1 MLIEVFPLGS
11 RRSFRIICIRL
22 YSLTRTPFGHLGK
35 FRRSDV
41 RYNLKRLS
49 LVTKRLCD
57 ILAAAFAH
65 WGAAMALTIN
75 QSKAVKHLKGN
86 LQLIA
91 CAGSGK
97 TEVVANHITNL
108 MASSQNG
115 GAGLSPANI
124 IAFTFTEKAA
134 AELKQRVLDRCRE
147 QHPGIAGLAEM
158 YIGTIHGYCLN
169 LLRSEVPNFLKYDVL
184 NEVQQILL
192 VNRNSAKSGL
202 TTTSTLN
209 GQKLRRYSD
218 TPLYI
223 QAMSVL
229 RETDINKSIL
239 KNLSIWNGLEQYEAL
254 LHEKSFFDY
263 SAIISEA
270 TRCLEK
276 DKSLKLK
283 LSSRIKVVIVDEY
296 QDVNPIQERLVNA
309 LHTLGAAIRVVG
321 DDDQTIYQWRGSDVQ
336 NILQFTNRYSNVK
349 TIKREENFR

>member
-283 LSSRIKVVIVDEY
+283 LSSRIKVVIVD
-296 QDVNPIQERLVNA
+296 
-309 LHTLGAAIRVVG
+309 
-321 DDDQTIYQWRGSDVQ
+321 
-336 NILQFTNRYSNVK
+336 
-349 TIKREENFR
+349 